1 MMSTVWF
8 LECWGSEILGVWEMG
23 YPRVTSSRILKFSVI
38 SSNIPIT
45 ILIVFVLVYILCRIS
60 TNIFLNLF
68 NAQNKH

>member
-1 MMSTVWF
+1 
-8 LECWGSEILGVWEMG
+8 MG